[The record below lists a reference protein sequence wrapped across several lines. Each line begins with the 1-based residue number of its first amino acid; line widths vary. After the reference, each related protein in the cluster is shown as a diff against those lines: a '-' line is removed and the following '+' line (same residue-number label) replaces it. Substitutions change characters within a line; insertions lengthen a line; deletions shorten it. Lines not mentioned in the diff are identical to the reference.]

1 MSSAPLAD
9 HGTGYDVVEGE
20 PPELLGR
27 NLASAGHLLASATA
41 FFFLAFLFA
50 YFYPAR

>member
-1 MSSAPLAD
+1 MTELVQE
-9 HGTGYDVVEGE
+9 GTGYDIVEGE

-27 NLASAGHLLASATA
+27 NLNSGAHLFASATA
-41 FFFLAFLFA
+41 FFFFAFAFA